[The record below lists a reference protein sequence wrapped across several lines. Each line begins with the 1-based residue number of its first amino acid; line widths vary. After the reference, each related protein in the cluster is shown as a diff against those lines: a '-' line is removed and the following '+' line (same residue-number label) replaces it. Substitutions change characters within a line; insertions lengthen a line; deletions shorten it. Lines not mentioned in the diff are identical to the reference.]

1 MNAPGND
8 GIPVEF
14 CEKLWPLISEPF
26 IKFVN
31 KCVGKKELSS
41 SQRQASIE
49 GKGKDRTLLENW
61 RPCSFSVKCRYKDNV
76 ETA

>member
-14 CEKLWPLISEPF
+14 CEKPWPLISEPF

-31 KCVGKKELSS
+31 KCIGKKELSS

-49 GKGKDRTLLENW
+49 GKTM
-61 RPCSFSVKCRYKDNV
+61 
-76 ETA
+76 